1 MIKTHILIYY
11 FKILSINPTSEFL
24 ACLHGVVVEKRFKTN
39 KQSNSINSTITN
51 YELELAKHF
60 DLLLPNREFKLLI
73 RLEGDEEI
81 DDNKRNN
88 ESTFEPQPKCVTV
101 YFDTRFS
108 LHQFCILPG
117 MRVNVFNLIRKNEN
131 EYRSNTNM
139 SVEFEQGLDL
149 FNFKEDVYNVKSL
162 DDVKLSQCGVI
173 KKKNI
178 FENLDQV
185 DTIFECFYFKKDVF
199 NSTKTDVRFEQLDA
213 NYRRKILFNNEYVNG
228 NVSNDSQCVKILA
241 QIVKIYE
248 FCIRIKC
255 RTCFHLAN
263 ACHCNGFEIHKQID
277 ISKYRIELE
286 ALFLIDDHTSVLKC
300 NFADLDF
307 DLK

>member
-1 MIKTHILIYY
+1 M
-11 FKILSINPTSEFL
+11 
-24 ACLHGVVVEKRFKTN
+24 HGIVVEKRFKTN
-39 KQSNSINSTITN
+39 KQHASINSTITS

-73 RLEGDEEI
+73 RLEGDEEV
-81 DDNKRNN
+81 DDNKENN
-88 ESTFEPQPKCVTV
+88 QLPLTPKPKCVTV

-117 MRVNVFNLIRKNEN
+117 MKVNVFNLIRKNEN

-139 SVEFEQGLDL
+139 SVAFEQDLDL
-149 FNFKEDVYNVKSL
+149 FNFNDEVYSVKAL
-162 DDVKLSQCGVI
+162 DEVKPSQFGGI

-178 FENLDQV
+178 FENLNQI
-185 DTIFECFYFKKDVF
+185 DTIYECFYFKKDIF

-213 NYRRKILFNNEYVNG
+213 NYRRKMLFNNEYVNG
-228 NVSNDSQCVKILA
+228 NVSRDSQCVKILA

-248 FCIRIKC
+248 FCIRMKC
-255 RTCFHLAN
+255 RTCFHLAS
-263 ACHCNGFEIHKQID
+263 ACNCNGFEIHKQID

-286 ALFLIDDHTSVLKC
+286 ALFLIDDHTSVIKC
-300 NFADLDF
+300 NFIDLDF